1 MKEIFYQEVNDM
13 VKENGMVMMT
23 EEEYWNLVGK
33 KEQEV
38 TRKEFL
44 KLYDAALEMLKYWNG
59 TDEKERFN
67 HIYGH
72 DYDVTI
78 HWNGVYCNCSDG
90 ATAWN
95 HIVSNI
101 ADVIDELGDEEE

>member
-1 MKEIFYQEVNDM
+1 M

-23 EEEYWNLVGK
+23 EEEYNKLKSQVGEK
-33 KEQEV
+33 V

-44 KLYDAALEMLKYWNG
+44 ELYDAAMKMLDYYDG
-59 TDEKERFN
+59 TKEKDRFN
-67 HIYGH
+67 HIYG
-72 DYDVTI
+72 YDVTI

-95 HIVSNI
+95 HIISNI
-101 ADVIDELGDEEE
+101 ESVNEELDDEDDD